1 MIFLIE
7 YNPRENRTIQF
18 REFSD
23 SERAIAG
30 EARLALEL
38 DLRHKGIDHEVVTL
52 EAARKDILR
61 RTHQRYFGYEVLN
74 QFTLEDC
81 CSPAV

>member
-1 MIFLIE
+1 MTFLIE
-7 YNPRENRTIQF
+7 YDPRKDHTIQF

-23 SERAIAG
+23 SERTIAQ

-38 DLRHKGIDHEVVTL
+38 DLHYKGIDHEVVIL

-61 RTHQRYFGYEVLN
+61 RTHQRYFGYEVLK
-74 QFTLEDC
+74 QFIAEDC